1 MFSLG
6 IWYLIYIDVVS
17 TDTTF
22 VDISK
27 IHAHNVFHEI
37 TMQSSYCFC
46 NSKKY
51 FRMNGWRYNESYST
65 HVSCY
70 IISTE
75 YLYTQYYYI
84 RHNNINNLQLLKNTA
99 LEKVCYIIHIQ
110 CFHLGIIYHVTLF
123 MLPNLNTSFIA
134 HVT

>member
-1 MFSLG
+1 MNNDTMKVIARTLVVILFLQN
-6 IWYLIYIDVVS
+6 IYI
-17 TDTTF
+17 
-22 VDISK
+22 
-27 IHAHNVFHEI
+27 
-37 TMQSSYCFC
+37 Q
-46 NSKKY
+46 
-51 FRMNGWRYNESYST
+51 
-65 HVSCY
+65 
-70 IISTE
+70 
-75 YLYTQYYYI
+75 YTQYYYI